1 MSVDVGILVI
11 RMLFGMAMSVHGAQ
25 KLFGWFGG
33 YGIKETGAF
42 SEALGFRPGVGFAA
56 AVGMSELGGGILL
69 TFGLFTP
76 FGAASVLMSML
87 LALASLQ
94 LKNRFFTIATEIEL
108 PLFYAVSAIGIA
120 FTGGGAFSLD
130 AKFGFTFLGEPH
142 FVEGVLMFVVVVAAV
157 ALGLRRR
164 CPGNDQPRKADPYLH
179 GDFARRG

>member
-1 MSVDVGILVI
+1 MALRNCSVGL
-11 RMLFGMAMSVHGAQ
+11 AATAS
-25 KLFGWFGG
+25 K
-33 YGIKETGAF
+33 KGAF
-42 SEALGFRPGVGFAA
+42 LEALGFHPGVGFAA

-120 FTGGGAFSLD
+120 FTGGGAFS
-130 AKFGFTFLGEPH
+130 FGCEIRFH
-142 FVEGVLMFVVVVAAV
+142 ISRRAA
-157 ALGLRRR
+157 LR
-164 CPGNDQPRKADPYLH
+164 
-179 GDFARRG
+179 